1 MIRFFLVLPINFS
14 SLFRSKQ
21 QQQQLQ
27 EILGNSEDGGAGR
40 RRSSRKREDKS
51 YVECPDIVIEE
62 DYLSK
67 PSPAKKANL
76 STGNNTDMQ
85 TKKTRASTGGGHT
98 GGGGPGGGGADGGKE
113 GMNKGSESGGAVTN
127 GIEMESDEE
136 ESDDLFPPVPPPQ
149 VATKTKR
156 QTHSSYLSILVH
168 HHRIV

>member
-1 MIRFFLVLPINFS
+1 M
-14 SLFRSKQ
+14 
-21 QQQQLQ
+21 
-27 EILGNSEDGGAGR
+27 
-40 RRSSRKREDKS
+40 
-51 YVECPDIVIEE
+51 ECPDIVIEE

-76 STGNNTDMQ
+76 STGNNTDLQ

-149 VATKTKR
+149 VATSLLLTNLELR
-156 QTHSSYLSILVH
+156 PRASPVGPPAALQLQTQTNTNK
-168 HHRIV
+168 

>member
-1 MIRFFLVLPINFS
+1 MHFVPWTIQIFLIHVCLS
-14 SLFRSKQ
+14 TRSKQ

-76 STGNNTDMQ
+76 SSGNNVDLPA
-85 TKKTRASTGGGHT
+85 KKTRGSTGGGGH
-98 GGGGPGGGGADGGKE
+98 GGGPGGGGAEGGKDGG
-113 GMNKGSESGGAVTN
+113 GANKGSDSGAGGTVTN

-136 ESDDLFPPVPPPQ
+136 ESDDLFPPVPLPQ
-149 VATKTKR
+149 VAAAF
-156 QTHSSYLSILVH
+156 
-168 HHRIV
+168 

>member
-1 MIRFFLVLPINFS
+1 M
-14 SLFRSKQ
+14 
-21 QQQQLQ
+21 
-27 EILGNSEDGGAGR
+27 GNSEDGGAGR

-149 VATKTKR
+149 VATSLLLTKR
-156 QTHSSYLSILVH
+156 QTQTLVF
-168 HHRIV
+168 VNFGTPLQCLGL